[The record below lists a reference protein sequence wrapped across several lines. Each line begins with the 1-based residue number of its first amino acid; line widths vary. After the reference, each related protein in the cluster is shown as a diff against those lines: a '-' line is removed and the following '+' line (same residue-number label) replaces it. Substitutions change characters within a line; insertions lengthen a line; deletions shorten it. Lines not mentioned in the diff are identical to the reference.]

1 VLFTPGKGKEFF
13 LEQLGFLGTGDIDRI
28 LDEHYHPDAVMV
40 TFDGVRR
47 GRDQLKEYYVNTL
60 RAMGQV
66 KGMSVQYF
74 LETEDVI
81 MFKATVEDERGTIH
95 ADNGFYMRDGKIYR
109 HVSLTL
115 LPNFDYEK
123 QGVVWKG

>member
-1 VLFTPGKGKEFF
+1 MVLFSPGKGKEFF

-47 GRDQLKEYYVNTL
+47 GREQLKEYYVNTL

-74 LETEDVI
+74 IETEDVI

-109 HVSLTL
+109 HIALTL
-115 LPNFDYEK
+115 PPGVDPLPEPK
-123 QGVVWKG
+123 SG